1 MTAAWQAFEEKS
13 HSLLGLFLNAPLHC
27 TKKAPISQGEYSP
40 FGNPRIVYKLNLG
53 SMSYT
58 VLHLEKAK
66 GNDSGMSAHIERT
79 VHPKNADA
87 SRTYLNKEMIAY
99 PEGIKNRTSAI
110 QNRLDNANLKR
121 KIGTNQVR
129 AIRVMLSGTHETMK
143 AIEKNKQLGKWCK
156 DNLHWLKETF
166 GEENLVSAV
175 LHMDEK
181 TPHIHATIIPIVTG
195 ERRKAKKDSN
205 PLIYKKKNS
214 NANRLC
220 ADDVMAR
227 NKLKHYQNT
236 YAAAMAKYG
245 LRRGIEGSEAKHI
258 STSEYYRNLH
268 EKNQQLEQEKNQKQ
282 SELKAIE
289 KNISSK
295 RIVENFANAI
305 TGSKTKKLEQ
315 ENEQMKKEINI
326 LKIHNDREKGKMQE
340 SVSKLENTL
349 EKQNKV
355 FDKVFKY
362 HPEIKDSLP
371 IIVECEKM
379 GLLPELIRTLLEKQ
393 ELHISGEIYSSR
405 HFKSFRV
412 ESLKLS
418 IEYDKAEK
426 SKILKI
432 ENVQSQKWL
441 EEKYKESLKVNSIKN
456 NEITINR
463 LKR

>member
-1 MTAAWQAFEEKS
+1 
-13 HSLLGLFLNAPLHC
+13 
-27 TKKAPISQGEYSP
+27 
-40 FGNPRIVYKLNLG
+40 
-53 SMSYT
+53 MSYT

-87 SRTYLNKEMIAY
+87 SRSHLNKEMIAY

-129 AIRVMLSGTHETMK
+129 AIRIMLSGTHETMK
-143 AIEKNKQLGKWCK
+143 EIEKNKQLDNWCK

-205 PLIYKKKNS
+205 PQTYKKKNS

-268 EKNQQLEQEKNQKQ
+268 EQNQKLEQKKNQKQ
-282 SELKAIE
+282 SELKTIE

-295 RIVENFANAI
+295 KVIESFTNVL
-305 TGSKTKKLEQ
+305 TGSKTKRLEK
-315 ENEQMKKEINI
+315 ENEQMKSKLNTINTS
-326 LKIHNDREKGKMQE
+326 NDREKKKLQE

-349 EKQNKV
+349 EKQNMV
-355 FDKVFKY
+355 FDKVMQY
-362 HPEIKDSLP
+362 HPDINYTLA
-371 IIVECEKM
+371 IVIECEKM
-379 GLLPELIRTLLEKQ
+379 GLPPELIKTLLEKQ
-393 ELHISGEIYSSR
+393 EIHISGEVYSSR
-405 HFKSFRV
+405 HFKSFKI
-412 ESLKLS
+412 ENIKLS

-432 ENVQSQKWL
+432 DNIQYQKWL
-441 EEKYKESLKVNSIKN
+441 EEKHMESLKFQTLENQEKIQK
-456 NEITINR
+456 R

>member
-1 MTAAWQAFEEKS
+1 
-13 HSLLGLFLNAPLHC
+13 
-27 TKKAPISQGEYSP
+27 
-40 FGNPRIVYKLNLG
+40 
-53 SMSYT
+53 MSYT

-79 VHPKNADA
+79 IHPKNADA
-87 SRTYLNKEMIAY
+87 SRIHLNKEMISY
-99 PEGIKNRTSAI
+99 PEGIKNRTSSI
-110 QNRLDNANLKR
+110 QYRLDNANLKR

-129 AIRVMLSGTHETMK
+129 AIRIMLSGTHETMK
-143 AIEKNKQLGKWCK
+143 AIEKNKQLDNWCK
-156 DNLHWLKETF
+156 DNLNWLKETY

-181 TPHIHATIIPIVTG
+181 TPHIHATIVPIVTG
-195 ERRKAKKDSN
+195 ERRKAKKDNN
-205 PLIYKKKNS
+205 PQIYKKKNS
-214 NANRLC
+214 NGNRLC
-220 ADDVMAR
+220 ADDIMAR

-236 YAAAMAKYG
+236 YAVAMAKYG

-268 EKNQQLEQEKNQKQ
+268 EQNQQLEQEKNQKQ

-315 ENEQMKKEINI
+315 ENEQMKKEMNI
-326 LKIHNDREKGKMQE
+326 LRIDNDREKGKIQD

-355 FDKVFKY
+355 FDKVLQY
-362 HPEIKDSLP
+362 HPEVKDSLP
-371 IIVECEKM
+371 IVIECEKM
-379 GLLPELIRTLLEKQ
+379 GLPPELIKKLLEKQ
-393 ELHISGEIYSSR
+393 EIHISGEIYSSR
-405 HFKSFRV
+405 HFKSFKV

-418 IEYDKAEK
+418 VETDQKEK
-426 SKILKI
+426 NKILKI
-432 ENVQSQKWL
+432 AGVESQKWL
-441 EEKYKESLKVNSIKN
+441 EEKYKESLRFNSSKCYEVINSRIK
-456 NEITINR
+456 R
-463 LKR
+463 

>member
-1 MTAAWQAFEEKS
+1 
-13 HSLLGLFLNAPLHC
+13 
-27 TKKAPISQGEYSP
+27 
-40 FGNPRIVYKLNLG
+40 
-53 SMSYT
+53 MSYT

-79 VHPKNADA
+79 IHPKNADA
-87 SRTYLNKEMIAY
+87 SLTHLNKEMIAY

-110 QNRLDNANLKR
+110 QYRLDNANLKR
-121 KIGTNQVR
+121 KIGINQVR
-129 AIRVMLSGTHETMK
+129 AIRIMLSGTHETMK
-143 AIEKNKQLGKWCK
+143 AIEKNKQLDNWCK
-156 DNLHWLKETF
+156 DNLDWIKETF

-195 ERRKAKKDSN
+195 ERRKAKKDNN
-205 PLIYKKKNS
+205 PHTYKKKNS

-245 LRRGIEGSEAKHI
+245 LGRGIEGSEAKHI

-268 EKNQQLEQEKNQKQ
+268 LQNQQLEKEKNQKQ

-295 RIVENFANAI
+295 RIIENFANAI
-305 TGSKTKKLEQ
+305 TGSKTKKLEK
-315 ENEQMKKEINI
+315 ENEQMKKEMNI
-326 LKIHNDREKGKMQE
+326 LRIDNDREKGKMQD

-355 FDKVFKY
+355 FDKVLKY
-362 HPEIKDSLP
+362 HPEVKDSLP
-371 IIVECEKM
+371 IVTECEKM
-379 GLLPELIRTLLEKQ
+379 RLPPELIKKLLEKQ
-393 ELHISGEIYSSR
+393 EIHISGEIYSSR
-405 HFKSFRV
+405 YFKSFKV

-418 IEYDKAEK
+418 IEYDTTEK
-426 SKILKI
+426 NKILKI
-432 ENVQSQKWL
+432 EGTQSQKWL
-441 EEKYKESLKVNSIKN
+441 EEKYKDSLRISNSR
-456 NEITINR
+456 NEEHNHKKIR
-463 LKR
+463 R

>member
-1 MTAAWQAFEEKS
+1 
-13 HSLLGLFLNAPLHC
+13 
-27 TKKAPISQGEYSP
+27 
-40 FGNPRIVYKLNLG
+40 
-53 SMSYT
+53 MSYT

-66 GNDSGMSAHIERT
+66 GNDSAMSAHIERSI
-79 VHPKNADA
+79 HPKNADT
-87 SRTYLNKEMIAY
+87 SRSHLNKEMIFY

-129 AIRVMLSGTHETMK
+129 AIRIMLSGTHETMK
-143 AIEKNKQLGKWCK
+143 AIEKNKQLGHWCK
-156 DNLHWLKETF
+156 DNLNWLKETF

-195 ERRKAKKDSN
+195 ERRKKKDSN
-205 PLIYKKKNS
+205 PLTYKKKNS

-268 EKNQQLEQEKNQKQ
+268 VQNQKLEQEKNQKQ

-305 TGSKTKKLEQ
+305 TGSKTMKLEQ
-315 ENEQMKKEINI
+315 ENAQMKKEMNI
-326 LKIHNDREKGKMQE
+326 LKIHNDREKGKMLE

-355 FDKVFKY
+355 FDKVLKY
-362 HPEIKDSLP
+362 YPEIKDSLP

-379 GLLPELIRTLLEKQ
+379 GLPPELIRTLLEKQ

-412 ESLKLS
+412 KSLKLN
-418 IEYDKAEK
+418 IEYDKIEK

-432 ENVQSQKWL
+432 ENVKSQKWL
-441 EEKYKESLKVNSIKN
+441 EEKYKESLRNNFSRNEEINSRKM
-456 NEITINR
+456 
-463 LKR
+463 KR

>member
-1 MTAAWQAFEEKS
+1 
-13 HSLLGLFLNAPLHC
+13 
-27 TKKAPISQGEYSP
+27 
-40 FGNPRIVYKLNLG
+40 
-53 SMSYT
+53 MSYT

-87 SRTYLNKEMIAY
+87 SRSHLNKEMIAY

-129 AIRVMLSGTHETMK
+129 AIRIMLSGTHETMK
-143 AIEKNKQLGKWCK
+143 EIEKNKQLDNWCK
-156 DNLHWLKETF
+156 DNLNWLKETF

-205 PLIYKKKNS
+205 PQTYKKKNS

-268 EKNQQLEQEKNQKQ
+268 EQNQKLEQKKNQKQ
-282 SELKAIE
+282 SELKTIE

-295 RIVENFANAI
+295 KVIESFTNVL
-305 TGSKTKKLEQ
+305 TGSKTKRLEK
-315 ENEQMKKEINI
+315 ENEQMKSKLNTINTS
-326 LKIHNDREKGKMQE
+326 NDREKKKLQE

-349 EKQNKV
+349 EKQNMV
-355 FDKVFKY
+355 FDKVMQY
-362 HPEIKDSLP
+362 HPDINYTLA
-371 IIVECEKM
+371 IVIECEKM
-379 GLLPELIRTLLEKQ
+379 GLPPELIKTLLEKQ
-393 ELHISGEIYSSR
+393 EIHISGEVYSSR
-405 HFKSFRV
+405 HFKSFKI
-412 ESLKLS
+412 ENIKLS

-432 ENVQSQKWL
+432 DNIQYQKWL
-441 EEKYKESLKVNSIKN
+441 EEKHMESLKFQTLENQEKIQK
-456 NEITINR
+456 R